1 MANDEEEKALFDDLA
16 GGTPARQPADE
27 GSSAR
32 LAMLQVIKGDS
43 TLRHVKELIFEY
55 NQMLIELGCDVGSF
69 QVLACPPVREM
80 ESRCLHVR
88 QAALGRPP
96 FELVACRLACRC
108 LHNRQAAHGRPPFER
123 PWHAFIP
130 ALIAKPREWRMLQDL
145 DTELRELPGRYSPEN
160 MGCIYVVYPVSS
172 QSHPTT
178 TAIGASVDIDVLPM
192 AGFVR
197 LCHAGT

>member
-1 MANDEEEKALFDDLA
+1 MANDEALFDDLA

-27 GSSAR
+27 GSSAH

-69 QVLACPPVREM
+69 QVFACPPVREM
-80 ESRCLHVR
+80 ESRCLHD
-88 QAALGRPP
+88 
-96 FELVACRLACRC
+96 
-108 LHNRQAAHGRPPFER
+108 RQAAHRRPPFER
-123 PWHAFIP
+123 PWHAFTP
-130 ALIAKPREWRMLQDL
+130 ALIANPRKWRMLQDL
-145 DTELRELPGRYSPEN
+145 DTELRELPGRYAPEN
-160 MGCIYVVYPVSS
+160 MGCIYVVYPVSA

-178 TAIGASVDIDVLPM
+178 VAIGASVDMDVLPM

-197 LCHAGT
+197 LRHAGT